1 MDDWKKKAEAIFSR
15 IGMIHHL
22 GIRLTE
28 VTEDEAEMEL
38 VVDDR
43 HMNYLGGLHGGAVAT
58 LADTVAFFPGALL
71 PSGRRFATE
80 GVELHFFRPA
90 AEGERI
96 RCRAKILRNGRRVVT
111 VEVRTHG
118 EKDKQISHGIVTL
131 LDLEA

>member
-1 MDDWKKKAEAIFSR
+1 MGDWKSKADAIFSR

-43 HMNYLGGLHGGAVAT
+43 HMNSLGGLHGGAVAAM
-58 LADTVAFFPGALL
+58 ADTVAFFPGALL
-71 PSGRRFATE
+71 PSGRRFTTE

-131 LDLEA
+131 LDLDA